1 MKCYNCGCALSEK
14 DFCTGCGV
22 DVANYKKVMFL
33 SNQYYN
39 EGLEKAQVRDLSG
52 AVVSL
57 RQSLKLNKNNT
68 NARNLLG
75 LVYFERGESVAALTE
90 WIISKSYQSEK
101 NIADDYI
108 EKVQSNLSGF
118 EDMNTSVKKYNQ
130 ALSYCQQDSLDMA
143 TIQLRKVV
151 LTNPK
156 LIPAR
161 QLLALLYIRS
171 EEWTKAEKEL
181 DACKRIDNGDVLTN
195 RYLKEVDSMLGF
207 EESKNAGKR
216 KSQEAAIWSKSGN
229 DIVIQPNN
237 PRDVGAWN
245 VFLNIIIG
253 LVIGLAIGWFLLA
266 PIRVNSERAGMD
278 DELTSL
284 REQLNVKTTAVDE
297 LTQQINLLTTDKEVL
312 ENQLEDY
319 ESSTGLLAAHTSLM
333 QAQIEYN
340 KGAAADKMLI
350 AEYLDQVDLEFI
362 ESVASE
368 EYIILYE
375 GLKQAVGSSVA
386 SSFYD
391 SGYEAFRNQDY
402 ETAIERLSKAVD
414 YDPNNAEALYALAN
428 AYREN
433 KDYVQARKIY
443 VQVIELFPDTEK
455 AIKAQGYIAEI
466 DAMGS

>member
-1 MKCYNCGCALSEK
+1 MKCYNCGCRLSEK
-14 DFCTGCGV
+14 DFCTGCGA
-22 DVANYKKVMFL
+22 DVTHYKKVMFL

-52 AVVSL
+52 AIASL

-75 LVYFERGESVAALTE
+75 LVYFEMGEPVAALTE
-90 WIISKSYQSEK
+90 WVISKSYQSEK
-101 NIADDYI
+101 NIAEDYI
-108 EKVQSNLSGF
+108 AKVQSNPSGLD
-118 EDMNTSVKKYNQ
+118 DMNTSVKKYNQ

-151 LTNPK
+151 QTNPK

-161 QLLALLYIRS
+161 QLLALLYINE
-171 EEWTKAEKEL
+171 EEWTKAKKEL
-181 DACKRIDNGDVLTN
+181 DACKKIDNGNVMTN

-216 KSQEAAIWSKSGN
+216 KVQEAAIWSKSGN

-237 PRDVGAWN
+237 PRDLGNWN
-245 VFLNIIIG
+245 VFFNILIG

-266 PIRVNSERAGMD
+266 PIRVNKEQAGMD

-284 REQLNVKTTAVDE
+284 REQLSVKTTAVDE
-297 LTQQINLLTTDKEVL
+297 LTQEMSTLNTEKENLESKL
-312 ENQLEDY
+312 EEY
-319 ESSTGLLAAHTSLM
+319 EGSTGLLEAHSNLM
-333 QAQIEYN
+333 LAQLEYN
-340 KGAAADKMLI
+340 KGASADKLKI
-350 AEYLDQVDLEFI
+350 AEYLDNVDLDFI
-362 ESVASE
+362 EDVASE
-368 EYIILYE
+368 EYVALYE
-375 GLKQAVGSSVA
+375 SLKQSIGSSVA
-386 SSFYD
+386 TSFYD
-391 SGYEAFRNQDY
+391 SGYEAYRNQDY
-402 ETAIERLSKAVD
+402 ETAIEKLGKAVD

-433 KDYVQARKIY
+433 EDYVQARKLY

-466 DAMGS
+466 DAMGL

>member
-1 MKCYNCGCALSEK
+1 MKCYNCGCRLSEK

-22 DVANYKKVMFL
+22 DVAHYKKVMFL

-52 AVVSL
+52 AIASL

-75 LVYFERGESVAALTE
+75 LVYFEMGEPVAALTE
-90 WIISKSYQSEK
+90 WVISKSYQGEK
-101 NIADDYI
+101 NIAEDYI
-108 EKVQSNLSGF
+108 TKVQSNPSGLD
-118 EDMNTSVKKYNQ
+118 DMNTSVKKYNQ
-130 ALSYCQQDSLDMA
+130 ALAYCQQDSLDMA

-151 LTNPK
+151 QTNPK

-161 QLLALLYIRS
+161 QLLALLYMNE
-171 EEWTKAEKEL
+171 EEWTKAKKEL
-181 DACKRIDNGDVLTN
+181 EACKRIDNGNVLTN

-216 KSQEAAIWSKSGN
+216 KVQEAAIWSKSGN

-237 PRDVGAWN
+237 PRDLGSWN
-245 VFLNIIIG
+245 VIFNILIG
-253 LVIGLAIGWFLLA
+253 LVIGLAIGWFLLS
-266 PIRVNSERAGMD
+266 PIRANQESASLE

-284 REQLNVKTTAVDE
+284 REQLNVKTTAVNE
-297 LTQQINLLTTDKEVL
+297 LTQEINLLTADKEAL
-312 ENQLEDY
+312 ENQVEDY
-319 ESSTGLLAAHTSLM
+319 ESSTGLLAAHSNLM
-333 QAQIEYN
+333 LAQIEYN
-340 KGAAADKMLI
+340 KGAAADKLLI
-350 AEYLDQVDLEFI
+350 AEYLDAVDLDFI
-362 ESVASE
+362 EDVASE
-368 EYIILYE
+368 EYITLYQN
-375 GLKQAVGSSVA
+375 LKLAIGSSVA
-386 SSFYD
+386 ESFYE
-391 SGYEAFRNQDY
+391 SGYEAYRNEDY
-402 ETAIERLSKAVD
+402 ETAIEKLSRAVD

-433 KDYVQARKIY
+433 EDYVQARQLY

-466 DAMGS
+466 DAMGL

>member
-14 DFCTGCGV
+14 DFCTGCGA
-22 DVANYKKVMFL
+22 DVVQYKKVMYL

-52 AVVSL
+52 AVACL
-57 RQSLKLNKNNT
+57 KQSLKLNKNHT

-75 LVYFERGESVAALTE
+75 LVYFEMGEAVAALTE
-90 WIISKSYQSEK
+90 WVISKSYQSEK

-108 EKVQSNLSGF
+108 TKVQSNPSGL
-118 EDMNTSVKKYNQ
+118 EDMNVSVKKYNQ

-171 EEWTKAEKEL
+171 EEWTKAKKEL
-181 DACKRIDNGDVLTN
+181 DACKRIDNGNVLTN

-216 KSQEAAIWSKSGN
+216 KTQETAIWSKSGN

-237 PRDVGAWN
+237 PRDAGAWN
-245 VFLNIIIG
+245 VFLNILIG

-297 LTQQINLLTTDKEVL
+297 LTQQISLLTTDKEVL
-312 ENQLEDY
+312 ENKLEDY
-319 ESSTGLLAAHTSLM
+319 ESSTGLIAAHTSLM

-340 KGAAADKMLI
+340 KGSAADKMKI
-350 AEYLDQVDLEFI
+350 AEYLDQVDLDFI
-362 ESVASE
+362 ENVASE
-368 EYIILYE
+368 EYITLYE

-386 SSFYD
+386 TSFYD
-391 SGYEAFRNQDY
+391 SGYEAYRNQDY
-402 ETAIERLSKAVD
+402 ETAIERLNKAVD

-443 VQVIELFPDTEK
+443 VQVIELFPETEK

>member
-1 MKCYNCGCALSEK
+1 MKCYNCGCRLSEK

-22 DVANYKKVMFL
+22 DVAHYKKVMFL

-52 AVVSL
+52 AMASL

-75 LVYFERGESVAALTE
+75 LVYFEMGEPVAALTE
-90 WIISKSYQSEK
+90 WVISKSYQSEK
-101 NIADDYI
+101 NIAEDYI
-108 EKVQSNLSGF
+108 TKVQSNPSGLD
-118 EDMNTSVKKYNQ
+118 DMNTSVKKYNQ

-143 TIQLRKVV
+143 VIQLRKVV

-161 QLLALLYIRS
+161 QLLALLYIRE
-171 EEWTKAEKEL
+171 EEWTKAKKEL
-181 DACKRIDNGDVLTN
+181 DACKKIDNGNVMTN

-216 KSQEAAIWSKSGN
+216 KVQEAAIWSKSGN

-237 PRDVGAWN
+237 PRDLGNWN
-245 VFLNIIIG
+245 VFINIIIG

-266 PIRVNSERAGMD
+266 PLRVNQEKAGMD

-297 LTQQINLLTTDKEVL
+297 LTQQINLLTSDKNKL
-312 ENQLEDY
+312 EDKLEDY
-319 ESSTGLLAAHTSLM
+319 EGSTGLLEAHSNLM
-333 QAQIEYN
+333 LAQMEYN
-340 KGAAADKMLI
+340 KGASADKMKI

-362 ESVASE
+362 ENVASE
-368 EYIILYE
+368 EYIALYE
-375 GLKQAVGSSVA
+375 NLKQAVGSSV
-386 SSFYD
+386 SVSFYD
-391 SGYEAFRNQDY
+391 TGYEAYRNQDY
-402 ETAIERLSKAVD
+402 ETAIDKLSKAVD
-414 YDPNNAEALYALAN
+414 YDPGNAEALYALAN

-433 KDYVQARKIY
+433 ADYVQARQLY

-455 AIKAQGYIAEI
+455 AIKAQGYISEI
-466 DAMGS
+466 DAMGL

>member
-1 MKCYNCGCALSEK
+1 MQCYNCGCALSEK

-171 EEWTKAEKEL
+171 EEWTKAKKEL